1 MTFTPGT
8 IVAAR
13 GREWIVQPPDADTP
27 ETVLRLRPLTG
38 TAADDFLLDT
48 SLEQEVTPAS
58 FPPPDPEK
66 AGTFSQALLLRDALR
81 LSLRAGA
88 GPLRSFGNLAF
99 APRAYQLVPLM
110 MALREPV
117 VRLLV
122 ADDVGVGKTIESGLI
137 LRELLD
143 RGEIER
149 ASVLCPPPLVDQ
161 WVSELER
168 HFHITAKAVTSA
180 SADRLQRDIPDQ
192 SLTIFQYYPFTVV
205 SLDYIKSDA
214 HAAVFRQTAP
224 EFVIV
229 DEAHTC
235 TQMGSGRSQRRWKLV
250 KSIAED
256 QSRHIVL
263 ATATPHSGNQLGF
276 ANLLSLL
283 KPEFAAFADGEPHP
297 ELRQELAGHFVQRRR
312 ADLAEWRASGN
323 FPSRKV
329 SEVTYKLNGDWK
341 QFFDHV
347 LEYCRGI
354 LAGHSTDSYKDYIY
368 WYAAL
373 GLLRCAS
380 SSPAAAVQSLQNR
393 IERLEGIS
401 HAEAQRRGEEDA
413 PADETRVLDFEDSE
427 TSDIAPNIHDAES
440 LCDSASLRENQIAAL
455 ELIKEEAEKLAA
467 RSDDPKLVCLIRLL
481 EHDLLKGEDAKR
493 PIVFCRYIETAK
505 YVAERLRKKFPGYT
519 VTAVCGTD
527 DADARQAAIDDL
539 ARSPKHILVATDCLA
554 EGINL
559 QRDYDA
565 VVHYDLL
572 WNPTRHQQREGRVDR
587 FGQMSNEVKCAL
599 LYGQDNPVDGIVL
612 KVISK
617 KAQEISDSL
626 GVSVP
631 VPEDDRR
638 VSLAIMKAGIFQSG
652 AHSPNVPQQLGL
664 FDEIER
670 QEREALEALRG
681 LEAKWQDAAEK
692 EKANRTKFAQRI
704 LKPENVLP
712 EWKKVETAFGSVEDV
727 RTFTKGA
734 LAELGFHTLSS
745 LPPQIVHRLQENGAE
760 LPQDL
765 RYDDL
770 TRAHPLVASLAGYV
784 LESALDPVDGRDA
797 LVASVAARSGAA
809 VSREVERVTRI
820 FLLRLRHRL
829 DIRKRDLIVE
839 ETQAVA
845 VTGAGENAEWVYDPA
860 EVERLLHFIPSS
872 NLTGDAV
879 RNAVRRAIDYAEA
892 NRPRFESFAAERAK
906 TLLADHRRVR
916 DASDDRGSFG
926 VKPILPVDIMGVFV
940 LLPEED

>member
-1 MTFTPGT
+1 MNFTPGT

-13 GREWIVQPPDADTP
+13 GREWIVQTPDADTP

-48 SLEQEVTPAS
+48 SLEPDVSPAS

-88 GPLRSFGNLAF
+88 GPLRSFGNLVF

-110 MALREPV
+110 MALRDPV
-117 VRLLV
+117 VRLLI

-256 QSRHIVL
+256 PSRHIVL

-283 KPEFAAFADGEPHP
+283 NPEFAAFADGEPHP

-329 SEVTYKLNGDWK
+329 SEVTYKLNGEWK

-393 IERLEGIS
+393 IDRIENQSL
-401 HAEAQRRGEEDA
+401 AENEMGD
-413 PADETRVLDFEDSE
+413 ADETRVLDFEDSE
-427 TSDIAPNIHDAES
+427 SSDIAPDVDT
-440 LCDSASLRENQIAAL
+440 LGDRLAAL

-481 EHDLLKGEDAKR
+481 EHDLLKGGDAKR

-587 FGQMSNEVKCAL
+587 FGQTAHEVKCAL

-612 KVISK
+612 KVIPK

-681 LEAKWQDAAEK
+681 LEAKWLDAAEK

-712 EWKKVETAFGSVEDV
+712 EWKNVETAFGSVEDV

-745 LPPQIVHRLQENGAE
+745 LPPQIVHRLQGNGAE

-784 LESALDPVDGRDA
+784 LESALEPVDEKPIA
-797 LVASVAARSGAA
+797 TRSGAA

-820 FLLRLRHRL
+820 YLLRLRHRL
-829 DIRKRDLIVE
+829 DVRKRDLIVE

-845 VTGAGENAEWVYDPA
+845 VTGVGSNAEWISDPA
-860 EVERLLHFIPSS
+860 EVEKLLHFIPSS

>member
-1 MTFTPGT
+1 MNFTPGT

-13 GREWIVQPPDADTP
+13 GREWIVQTPDADTP

-48 SLEQEVTPAS
+48 SLEPDVSPAS

-117 VRLLV
+117 VRLLI

-256 QSRHIVL
+256 PSRHIVL

-380 SSPAAAVQSLQNR
+380 SSPAAAVQSLQNK

-652 AHSPNVPQQLGL
+652 AQSSSGPQQLGL

-670 QEREALEALRG
+670 REREALEALRG

-727 RTFTKGA
+727 RAFTKGA
-734 LAELGFHTLSS
+734 LAELGCHTLSS

-784 LESALDPVDGRDA
+784 LESALDPVDEKPIA
-797 LVASVAARSGAA
+797 TRSGAA

-820 FLLRLRHRL
+820 YLLRLRHRL
-829 DIRKRDLIVE
+829 DVRKRDLIVE

-845 VTGAGENAEWVYDPA
+845 VTGVGSNAEWISDPA
-860 EVERLLHFIPSS
+860 EVEKLLHFVPSS

-879 RNAVRRAIDYAEA
+879 RHAVRRAIDYAEA

-940 LLPEED
+940 LLPEEV

>member
-1 MTFTPGT
+1 MNFTPGT

-13 GREWIVQPPDADTP
+13 GREWIVQTPDADTP

-48 SLEQEVTPAS
+48 SLEPDVSPAS

-66 AGTFSQALLLRDALR
+66 SGTFSQALLLRDALR

-110 MALREPV
+110 MALRDPV
-117 VRLLV
+117 VRLLI

-205 SLDYIKSDA
+205 SLDYIKSNA

-229 DEAHTC
+229 DEAHTS
-235 TQMGSGRSQRRWKLV
+235 TQMGSGRSQQRWQLV

-256 QSRHIVL
+256 PSRHIVL

-312 ADLAEWRASGN
+312 ADLTEWRASGN

-373 GLLRCAS
+373 GLLRCAN

-393 IERLEGIS
+393 IDRIENQSL
-401 HAEAQRRGEEDA
+401 AENEMGD
-413 PADETRVLDFEDSE
+413 ADETRVLDFEDSE
-427 TSDIAPNIHDAES
+427 SSDIAPDVDT
-440 LCDSASLRENQIAAL
+440 LGDRLAAL

-481 EHDLLKGEDAKR
+481 EHDLLKGGDAKR

-612 KVISK
+612 KVISR

-652 AHSPNVPQQLGL
+652 SSAPQQLGL

-670 QEREALEALRG
+670 RERETLEALRG

-712 EWKKVETAFGSVEDV
+712 EWQKVETAFGSAEDV
-727 RTFTKGA
+727 QAFTKGA
-734 LAELGFHTLSS
+734 LAELGSHTLSS

-784 LESALDPVDGRDA
+784 LESALDPVDEKPIA
-797 LVASVAARSGAA
+797 TRSGAA
-809 VSREVERVTRI
+809 VSCEVERVTRI
-820 FLLRLRHRL
+820 YLLRLRHRL
-829 DIRKRDLIVE
+829 DVRKRDLIVE

-845 VTGAGENAEWVYDPA
+845 VTGVGSNAEWISDPA
-860 EVERLLHFIPSS
+860 EVEKLLHFIPSS

-879 RNAVRRAIDYAEA
+879 RHAVRRAIDYAEA

>member
-1 MTFTPGT
+1 MNFTPGT

-13 GREWIVQPPDADTP
+13 GREWIVQTPDADTP

-48 SLEQEVTPAS
+48 SLEPEVSPAS

-110 MALREPV
+110 MALREPI
-117 VRLLV
+117 VRLLI

-180 SADRLQRDIPDQ
+180 SADRLQREIPDQ

-256 QSRHIVL
+256 PSRHIVL

-283 KPEFAAFADGEPHP
+283 KPDFAAFADGEPHP

-393 IERLEGIS
+393 IDRIENQSL
-401 HAEAQRRGEEDA
+401 AENEIGD
-413 PADETRVLDFEDSE
+413 ADETRVLDFEDSE
-427 TSDIAPNIHDAES
+427 SSDIAPDVDT
-440 LCDSASLRENQIAAL
+440 LGDRLAAL

-481 EHDLLKGEDAKR
+481 EHDLLKGGDAKR

-612 KVISK
+612 KVISR

-638 VSLAIMKAGIFQSG
+638 VSLAIMKAGIFQGGSS
-652 AHSPNVPQQLGL
+652 APQQLGL

-670 QEREALEALRG
+670 QEREALEALHG

-760 LPQDL
+760 LPRDL

-784 LESALDPVDGRDA
+784 LESALDPVDEKP
-797 LVASVAARSGAA
+797 VASRSGAA
-809 VSREVERVTRI
+809 VSKEVERVTRI

-829 DIRKRDLIVE
+829 DTRKRDLIVE

-845 VTGAGENAEWVYDPA
+845 VAGSGENAEWISSQA
-860 EVERLLHFIPSS
+860 EVEKLLHFIPSS

-879 RNAVRRAIDYAEA
+879 RNAVRRALDYAESNKA
-892 NRPRFESFAAERAK
+892 RFEEFAAERAK

-926 VKPILPVDIMGVFV
+926 VKPILPVDVMGVFV

>member
-1 MTFTPGT
+1 MTYSPGT

-13 GREWIVQPPDADTP
+13 GREWIVQPPDADAP

-48 SLEQEVTPAS
+48 GLEPEVAPAS
-58 FPPPDPEK
+58 FPPPDPGK

-149 ASVLCPPPLVDQ
+149 ASILCPPPLVDQ

-205 SLDYIKSDA
+205 SLDYIKTDA

-235 TQMGSGRSQRRWKLV
+235 TQMGSGRSQRRWRLV

-256 QSRHIVL
+256 PSRHIVL

-329 SEVTYKLNGDWK
+329 SEVTYKLNGPWK
-341 QFFDHV
+341 QFFEHV

-354 LAGHSTDSYKDYIY
+354 LAAHSPDSYNYYIY
-368 WYAAL
+368 WHAPL

-380 SSPAAAVQSLQNR
+380 SSPAAAVQSLQKR
-393 IERLEGIS
+393 IERLETETEPSQEDGQI
-401 HAEAQRRGEEDA
+401 AEEA
-413 PADETRVLDFEDSE
+413 ADETRVLDFEDSE
-427 TSDIAPNIHDAES
+427 SSDIAPNVDAIGDR
-440 LCDSASLRENQIAAL
+440 LAAL
-455 ELIKEEAEKLAA
+455 ELIKEEAEQLAA
-467 RSDDPKLVCLIRLL
+467 RTDDPKLVCLMRLL
-481 EHDLLKGEDAKR
+481 EHDLLKDDAPMR

-505 YVAERLRKKFPGYT
+505 YVAERLRKKFQGYT

-527 DADARQAAIDDL
+527 DPDARQAAIDDL

-587 FGQMSNEVKCAL
+587 FGQAASEVKCAL

-617 KAQEISDSL
+617 KAREISDSL

-638 VSLAIMKAGIFQSG
+638 VSLAIMKAGIFQNGAQSSSG
-652 AHSPNVPQQLGL
+652 PQQLGL

-692 EKANRTKFAQRI
+692 EKSNRTKFAQRI

-784 LESALDPVDGRDA
+784 LESALDPVDEKPI
-797 LVASVAARSGAA
+797 AARSGAA

-879 RNAVRRAIDYAEA
+879 RNAIRRALDYADA
-892 NRPRFESFAAERAK
+892 NRARFEAFAAERAK
-906 TLLADHRRVR
+906 TRLADHRRVR

>member
-1 MTFTPGT
+1 MNFTPGT

-13 GREWIVQPPDADTP
+13 GREWIVQTPDADTP

-48 SLEQEVTPAS
+48 SLEPDVSPAS

-110 MALREPV
+110 MALRDPV
-117 VRLLV
+117 VRLLI

-168 HFHITAKAVTSA
+168 HFHVIAKAVTSA

-214 HAAVFRQTAP
+214 HAAVFWQTAP

-256 QSRHIVL
+256 PSRHIVL

-354 LAGHSTDSYKDYIY
+354 LAGHSTDSYEDYIY

-393 IERLEGIS
+393 IDRIENRSL
-401 HAEAQRRGEEDA
+401 AENEMGD
-413 PADETRVLDFEDSE
+413 ADETRVLDFEDSE
-427 TSDIAPNIHDAES
+427 SSDIAPDVDTLEDR
-440 LCDSASLRENQIAAL
+440 LAAL
-455 ELIKEEAEKLAA
+455 ELIKDEAEKLAA

-527 DADARQAAIDDL
+527 DPDARQAAIDDL

-587 FGQMSNEVKCAL
+587 FGQTAHEVKCAL

-670 QEREALEALRG
+670 REREALEALRG

-727 RTFTKGA
+727 RAFTKGA
-734 LAELGFHTLSS
+734 LAELGCHTLSS
-745 LPPQIVHRLQENGAE
+745 LPSQIVHRLQENGAE

-784 LESALDPVDGRDA
+784 LESALDPVDEKPIA
-797 LVASVAARSGAA
+797 TRSGAA
-809 VSREVERVTRI
+809 VSREVERVTRTY
-820 FLLRLRHRL
+820 LLRLRHRL
-829 DIRKRDLIVE
+829 DVRKRDLIVE
-839 ETQAVA
+839 ETQAVT

-860 EVERLLHFIPSS
+860 AVERLLHFIPSS

-879 RNAVRRAIDYAEA
+879 RHAVRRALDYAEA
-892 NRPRFESFAAERAK
+892 NRARFESFAAERAK

>member
-1 MTFTPGT
+1 MNFTPGT

-13 GREWIVQPPDADTP
+13 GREWIVQTPDADTP

-48 SLEQEVTPAS
+48 SLEPDVSPAS

-117 VRLLV
+117 VRLLI

-250 KSIAED
+250 KSMAED
-256 QSRHIVL
+256 PSRHIVL

-393 IERLEGIS
+393 IDRIENQSL
-401 HAEAQRRGEEDA
+401 AENEMGD
-413 PADETRVLDFEDSE
+413 ADETRVLDFEDSE
-427 TSDIAPNIHDAES
+427 SSDIAPDVDT
-440 LCDSASLRENQIAAL
+440 LDDRLAAL

-481 EHDLLKGEDAKR
+481 EHDLLKGGDAKR
-493 PIVFCRYIETAK
+493 PVVFCRYIETAK

-539 ARSPKHILVATDCLA
+539 ARRPKHILVATDCLA

-670 QEREALEALRG
+670 REREALEALRG

-712 EWKKVETAFGSVEDV
+712 EWQKVETAFGSAEDV
-727 RTFTKGA
+727 QAFTKGA
-734 LAELGFHTLSS
+734 LAELGSHTLSS

-760 LPQDL
+760 LPEGL
-765 RYDDL
+765 RYEDL
-770 TRAHPLVASLAGYV
+770 TRSHPLVASLAGYV
-784 LESALDPVDGRDA
+784 LESALDPVDEKPIA
-797 LVASVAARSGAA
+797 TRSGAA

-820 FLLRLRHRL
+820 YLLRLRHRL
-829 DIRKRDLIVE
+829 DVRKRDLIVE

-845 VTGAGENAEWVYDPA
+845 VTGVGSNAEWISDPA
-860 EVERLLHFIPSS
+860 EVEKLLHFIPSS

-879 RNAVRRAIDYAEA
+879 RNAVRHAIDYVEA

>member
-1 MTFTPGT
+1 M
-8 IVAAR
+8 
-13 GREWIVQPPDADTP
+13 
-27 ETVLRLRPLTG
+27 
-38 TAADDFLLDT
+38 
-48 SLEQEVTPAS
+48 
-58 FPPPDPEK
+58 
-66 AGTFSQALLLRDALR
+66 
-81 LSLRAGA
+81 
-88 GPLRSFGNLAF
+88 
-99 APRAYQLVPLM
+99 
-110 MALREPV
+110 
-117 VRLLV
+117 
-122 ADDVGVGKTIESGLI
+122 
-137 LRELLD
+137 
-143 RGEIER
+143 
-149 ASVLCPPPLVDQ
+149 
-161 WVSELER
+161 
-168 HFHITAKAVTSA
+168 
-180 SADRLQRDIPDQ
+180 
-192 SLTIFQYYPFTVV
+192 
-205 SLDYIKSDA
+205 
-214 HAAVFRQTAP
+214 FRQTAP

-229 DEAHTC
+229 DEAHTS
-235 TQMGSGRSQRRWKLV
+235 TQMGSGRSQQRWQLV
-250 KSIAED
+250 KSIAGD
-256 QSRHIVL
+256 PSRHIVL

-393 IERLEGIS
+393 IDRIENQSL
-401 HAEAQRRGEEDA
+401 AENEMGD
-413 PADETRVLDFEDSE
+413 ADETRVLDFEDSE
-427 TSDIAPNIHDAES
+427 SSDIAPDVDT
-440 LCDSASLRENQIAAL
+440 LDDRLAAL

-481 EHDLLKGEDAKR
+481 EHDLLKGGDAKR

-587 FGQMSNEVKCAL
+587 FGQLSNEVKCAL
-599 LYGQDNPVDGIVL
+599 LSGQDNPVDGIVL
-612 KVISK
+612 KVISR

-670 QEREALEALRG
+670 REREALEALRG

-712 EWKKVETAFGSVEDV
+712 EWQKVETAFGSVEDV
-727 RTFTKGA
+727 RAFMKGA
-734 LAELGFHTLSS
+734 LAELGCHTLSS

-784 LESALDPVDGRDA
+784 LESALDPVDEKPIA
-797 LVASVAARSGAA
+797 TRSGAA

-820 FLLRLRHRL
+820 YLLRLRHRL
-829 DIRKRDLIVE
+829 DVRKRDLIVE

-860 EVERLLHFIPSS
+860 EVERLLRFIPSS

-879 RNAVRRAIDYAEA
+879 RHAVRRAIDYAEA

>member
-1 MTFTPGT
+1 MNFTPGT

-13 GREWIVQPPDADTP
+13 GREWIVQTPDADTP

-48 SLEQEVTPAS
+48 SLEPDVSPAS

-117 VRLLV
+117 VRLLI

-168 HFHITAKAVTSA
+168 HFHITSKAVTSA

-256 QSRHIVL
+256 PSRHIVL

-329 SEVTYKLNGDWK
+329 SEVTYKLNGDWR

-393 IERLEGIS
+393 IDRIENQSL
-401 HAEAQRRGEEDA
+401 AENEMGD
-413 PADETRVLDFEDSE
+413 ADETRVLDFEDSE
-427 TSDIAPNIHDAES
+427 SSDIAPDVDT
-440 LCDSASLRENQIAAL
+440 LGDRLAAL

-612 KVISK
+612 KVISR

-652 AHSPNVPQQLGL
+652 SSAPQQLGL

-712 EWKKVETAFGSVEDV
+712 EWQKVETAFGSAEDV
-727 RTFTKGA
+727 QAFTKGA
-734 LAELGFHTLSS
+734 LAELGSHTLSS

-760 LPQDL
+760 LPEGL
-765 RYDDL
+765 RYEDL
-770 TRAHPLVASLAGYV
+770 TRSHPLVASLAGYV
-784 LESALDPVDGRDA
+784 LESALDPVDEKPIA
-797 LVASVAARSGAA
+797 TRSGAA

-820 FLLRLRHRL
+820 YLLRLRHRL
-829 DIRKRDLIVE
+829 DVRKRDLIVE

-845 VTGAGENAEWVYDPA
+845 ETGVGSNAEWISDPA
-860 EVERLLHFIPSS
+860 EVEKLLHFIPSS

-879 RNAVRRAIDYAEA
+879 RNAVRRALDYAEA
-892 NRPRFESFAAERAK
+892 NRARFEAFAAERAK

-916 DASDDRGSFG
+916 DATDDRGSFG

>member
-1 MTFTPGT
+1 MNFTPGT

-13 GREWIVQPPDADTP
+13 GREWIVQTPDADTP

-48 SLEQEVTPAS
+48 SLEPEVFPAS

-380 SSPAAAVQSLQNR
+380 SSPAAAVQSLQKR
-393 IERLEGIS
+393 IERLEMVGAQS
-401 HAEAQRRGEEDA
+401 TTSEGAEEIEET
-413 PADETRVLDFEDSE
+413 ADESRVLDFEDSE
-427 TSDIAPNIHDAES
+427 SSDIAPNVDT
-440 LCDSASLRENQIAAL
+440 LGDRLAAL
-455 ELIKEEAEKLAA
+455 ELIKEEAEQLAT
-467 RSDDPKLVCLIRLL
+467 RTDDPKLVCLVRLL

-505 YVAERLRKKFPGYT
+505 YVADRLRKKFSDYT
-519 VTAVCGTD
+519 VTAVSGMD
-527 DADARQAAIDDL
+527 DPDARQAAIDDL
-539 ARSPKHILVATDCLA
+539 ARNPKHILVATDCLA

-587 FGQMSNEVKCAL
+587 FGQAASEVKCAL

-617 KAQEISDSL
+617 KAREISDSL

-638 VSLAIMKAGIFQSG
+638 VSLAIMKAGIFQNGAQSSSG
-652 AHSPNVPQQLGL
+652 PQQLGL

-829 DIRKRDLIVE
+829 DVRKRDLIVE

-845 VTGAGENAEWVYDPA
+845 VIGAGENAEWVYDPA

>member
-1 MTFTPGT
+1 MTYSPGT

-13 GREWIVQPPDADTP
+13 GREWIVQPPDADAP

-48 SLEQEVTPAS
+48 GLEPEVAPAS
-58 FPPPDPEK
+58 FPPPDPGK

-149 ASVLCPPPLVDQ
+149 ASILCPPPLVDQ

-205 SLDYIKSDA
+205 SLDYIKTDA

-256 QSRHIVL
+256 PNRHIVL
-263 ATATPHSGNQLGF
+263 ATATPHSGNQFGF
-276 ANLLSLL
+276 ANLLSVL

-329 SEVTYKLNGDWK
+329 SEVTYKLNGEWK

-393 IERLEGIS
+393 IDRIENQSL
-401 HAEAQRRGEEDA
+401 AENEMGD
-413 PADETRVLDFEDSE
+413 ADETRVLDFEDSE
-427 TSDIAPNIHDAES
+427 SSDIAPDVDT
-440 LCDSASLRENQIAAL
+440 LDDRLAAL

-617 KAQEISDSL
+617 KAREISDSL

-638 VSLAIMKAGIFQSG
+638 VSLAIMKAGIFQNGAQSSSG
-652 AHSPNVPQQLGL
+652 PQQLGL

-692 EKANRTKFAQRI
+692 EKSNRTKFAQRI

-784 LESALDPVDGRDA
+784 LESALDPVDEKPI
-797 LVASVAARSGAA
+797 AARSGAA

-879 RNAVRRAIDYAEA
+879 RNAIRRALDYADA
-892 NRPRFESFAAERAK
+892 NRARFEAFAAERAK

>member
-1 MTFTPGT
+1 MTYSPGT

-13 GREWIVQPPDADTP
+13 GREWIVQPPDADAP

-48 SLEQEVTPAS
+48 GLEPEVAPAS
-58 FPPPDPEK
+58 FPPPDPGK

-149 ASVLCPPPLVDQ
+149 ASILCPPPLVDQ

-205 SLDYIKSDA
+205 SLDYIKTDA

-235 TQMGSGRSQRRWKLV
+235 TQMGSGRSQRRWRLV

-256 QSRHIVL
+256 PSRHIVL

-329 SEVTYKLNGDWK
+329 SEVTYKLNGPWK
-341 QFFDHV
+341 QFFEHV

-380 SSPAAAVQSLQNR
+380 SSPAAAVQSLQKR
-393 IERLEGIS
+393 IERLETETEPSQEDGQI
-401 HAEAQRRGEEDA
+401 AEEA
-413 PADETRVLDFEDSE
+413 ADETRVLDFEDSE
-427 TSDIAPNIHDAES
+427 SSDIAPNVDAIGDR
-440 LCDSASLRENQIAAL
+440 LAAL
-455 ELIKEEAEKLAA
+455 ELIKEEAEQLAA
-467 RSDDPKLVCLIRLL
+467 RTDDPKLVCLMRLL
-481 EHDLLKGEDAKR
+481 EHDLLKDDAPMR

-505 YVAERLRKKFPGYT
+505 YVAERLRKKFQGYT

-527 DADARQAAIDDL
+527 DPDARQAAIDDL

-587 FGQMSNEVKCAL
+587 FGQTANEVKCAL

-617 KAQEISDSL
+617 KAREINDSL

-638 VSLAIMKAGIFQSG
+638 VSLAIMKAGIFQGG
-652 AHSPNVPQQLGL
+652 ASSAAPQQLGL

-670 QEREALEALRG
+670 QEREALEALKG

-712 EWKKVETAFGSVEDV
+712 EWEKVETAFGSVEDV
-727 RTFTKGA
+727 RSFTKGA
-734 LAELGFHTLSS
+734 LAELGCHTLSS
-745 LPPQIVHRLQENGAE
+745 LPPQILHRLQENGAE
-760 LPQDL
+760 LPRDL

-784 LESALDPVDGRDA
+784 LESALDPVDEKP
-797 LVASVAARSGAA
+797 VASRSGAA
-809 VSREVERVTRI
+809 VSKEVERVTRI

-829 DIRKRDLIVE
+829 DTRKRDLIVE

-845 VTGAGENAEWVYDPA
+845 VMGSGENAEWISDQA
-860 EVERLLHFIPSS
+860 EVEKLLHFIPSS

-879 RNAVRRAIDYAEA
+879 RSAVRRALDYAESNKA
-892 NRPRFESFAAERAK
+892 RFEEFAAERAK

-926 VKPILPVDIMGVFV
+926 VKPILPVDVMGVFV

>member
-1 MTFTPGT
+1 MNFTPGT

-13 GREWIVQPPDADTP
+13 GREWIVQTPDADTP
-27 ETVLRLRPLTG
+27 EPVLRLRPLTG

-48 SLEQEVTPAS
+48 SLEPDVSPAS

-110 MALREPV
+110 MALRDPV
-117 VRLLV
+117 VRLLI

-256 QSRHIVL
+256 PSRHIVL

-347 LEYCRGI
+347 LEYCRGF
-354 LAGHSTDSYKDYIY
+354 LAGPSGESYNDYSY

-373 GLLRCAS
+373 VLLRCAS
-380 SSPAAAVQSLQNR
+380 SSAAAAVQSLQNR
-393 IERLEGIS
+393 IDRIENQSL
-401 HAEAQRRGEEDA
+401 AENEMGD
-413 PADETRVLDFEDSE
+413 ADETRVLDFEDSE
-427 TSDIAPNIHDAES
+427 SSDIAPDVDT
-440 LCDSASLRENQIAAL
+440 LDDRLAAL

-539 ARSPKHILVATDCLA
+539 ARSPMHILVATDCLA

-612 KVISK
+612 KVISR

-638 VSLAIMKAGIFQSG
+638 VSLAIMKAGIFQGGSS
-652 AHSPNVPQQLGL
+652 APQQLGL

-712 EWKKVETAFGSVEDV
+712 EWQKVETAFGSAEDV
-727 RTFTKGA
+727 QAFTKGA
-734 LAELGFHTLSS
+734 LAELGSHTLSS

-760 LPQDL
+760 LPEGL
-765 RYDDL
+765 RYEDL
-770 TRAHPLVASLAGYV
+770 TRSHPLVASLAGYV
-784 LESALDPVDGRDA
+784 LESALDPVDEKPIA
-797 LVASVAARSGAA
+797 TRSGAA
-809 VSREVERVTRI
+809 VSREVKRVTRI
-820 FLLRLRHRL
+820 YLLRLRHRL
-829 DIRKRDLIVE
+829 DVRKRDLIVE

-845 VTGAGENAEWVYDPA
+845 VIGAGENAEWVYDPA

-892 NRPRFESFAAERAK
+892 NRPRFEAFAAERAK

>member
-1 MTFTPGT
+1 MNFTPGT

-13 GREWIVQPPDADTP
+13 GREWIVQTPDADTP

-48 SLEQEVTPAS
+48 SLEPDVSPAS

-110 MALREPV
+110 MALRDPV
-117 VRLLV
+117 VRLLI

-168 HFHITAKAVTSA
+168 HFHIIAKAVTSA

-235 TQMGSGRSQRRWKLV
+235 TQMGSGRSQRRWKLI

-256 QSRHIVL
+256 PSRHIVL

-283 KPEFAAFADGEPHP
+283 KPKFAAFADGEPHP

-401 HAEAQRRGEEDA
+401 HAEAQRRGEEDTS
-413 PADETRVLDFEDSE
+413 ADETRVLDFEDSE

-467 RSDDPKLVCLIRLL
+467 RSDDPKLFCLIRLL

-587 FGQMSNEVKCAL
+587 FGQTAHEVKCAL

-652 AHSPNVPQQLGL
+652 AHAPNVPQQLGL

-670 QEREALEALRG
+670 REREALEALRG

-727 RTFTKGA
+727 RAFTKGA
-734 LAELGFHTLSS
+734 LAELGCHTLSS
-745 LPPQIVHRLQENGAE
+745 LPSQIVHRLQENGAE
-760 LPQDL
+760 VPQDL

-784 LESALDPVDGRDA
+784 LESALDPVDEKPIA
-797 LVASVAARSGAA
+797 TRSGAA
-809 VSREVERVTRI
+809 VSREVERVTHI
-820 FLLRLRHRL
+820 YLLRLRHRL
-829 DIRKRDLIVE
+829 DVRKRDLIVE
-839 ETQAVA
+839 ETQAVT